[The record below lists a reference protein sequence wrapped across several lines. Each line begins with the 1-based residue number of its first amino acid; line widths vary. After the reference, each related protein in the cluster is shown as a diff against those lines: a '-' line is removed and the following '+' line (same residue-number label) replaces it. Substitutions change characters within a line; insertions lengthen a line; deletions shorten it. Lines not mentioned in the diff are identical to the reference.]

1 MVIQRSDLHLVDL
14 SDVDSG
20 SRLNRVLPGDILHEE
35 FMEPLGL
42 SARGLAKAIGVP
54 PNRITEI
61 INGTRAITAETA
73 ILLGRHFGNSPR
85 FWMNLQVSYDLAAAE
100 EAMAA

>member
-1 MVIQRSDLHLVDL
+1 MTIQRSDLHAVDF
-14 SDVDSG
+14 SDIDSG
-20 SRLNRVLPGDILHEE
+20 AHVARVLPGEILRDE
-35 FMEPLGL
+35 FMEPKEL
-42 SARGLAKAIGVP
+42 SARALAKAIGVP

-100 EAMAA
+100 DWMAA